1 MYLLQIVRL
10 IEIVWA
16 FVTRPI
22 SRYLLGVSAACDSP
36 QNGTH
41 THFLQLHYFSF
52 IFKLF
57 AAIRAN

>member
-22 SRYLLGVSAACDSP
+22 SRYLLGVSAAFDSLE
-36 QNGTH
+36 NGTH
-41 THFLQLHYFSF
+41 THTFPSAP
-52 IFKLF
+52 LF
-57 AAIRAN
+57 